1 MSGEKRREN
10 LLKIL
15 QDSDV
20 PVSGTKL
27 AEKFEVS
34 RQVVV
39 QDIALLR
46 ASNHNI
52 ISTHKGYVFQDRE
65 NIHCVLL

>member
-27 AEKFEVS
+27 AEKFEVTDNRFIYFDNYYMFS
-34 RQVVV
+34 IVI
-39 QDIALLR
+39 DDDFNAIPSEL
-46 ASNHNI
+46 I
-52 ISTHKGYVFQDRE
+52 KK
-65 NIHCVLL
+65 